1 MFSSISL
8 IVLALKF
15 SSLKHFGLTS
25 IHSSACGYLVFLA
38 LFVNKTVLPHWMV
51 LAPLFGDQLTVY
63 VRIYFCALY
72 SVPLA

>member
-38 LFVNKTVLPHWMV
+38 LFAEETDLS
-51 LAPLFGDQLTVY
+51 PLNDVGTLVKDYLFINARVC
-63 VRIYFCALY
+63 F
-72 SVPLA
+72 